1 MTFALEAS
9 AVTRP
14 EMNSTHQRR
23 SVILAGATGW
33 AGSELARGIAAA
45 DDLRLVAAVSRSQAG
60 RPLSDVL
67 AEPRLDCPVFGNAA
81 DALTQAADVFV
92 EFTKPDSAKGNVL
105 AALASGCHVVVGT
118 SGLTDG
124 DYEEIDAAARQA
136 RRGVLAAGNFALTA
150 VLAMKFAELAAR
162 YIEHFELIDY
172 AHETKVDQPSGTARE
187 LAARLGRVR
196 QPALGVALDDT
207 RGPRE
212 ARGATLSGVQVHSV
226 RAPGFVL
233 SVEAL
238 FGAPGQRLSIRH
250 DAGES
255 ARPYVG
261 GALLAI
267 RKVDALVGVHR
278 GLDSVMELG

>member
-1 MTFALEAS
+1 MT
-9 AVTRP
+9 P
-14 EMNSTHQRR
+14 KQRR
-23 SVILAGATGW
+23 RKVILAGATGW
-33 AGSELARGIAAA
+33 AGSELARGIAVEE
-45 DDLRLVAAVSRSQAG
+45 DLRLVAAVSRTQAG
-60 RPLSDVL
+60 RLLSDVL
-67 AEPRLDCPVFGNAA
+67 GEPRLDCPIFASAG

-92 EFTKPDSAKGNVL
+92 EFTKPDSAKVNVL
-105 AALASGCHVVVGT
+105 AALRAGCHVVVGT
-118 SGLTDG
+118 SGLSDA
-124 DYEEIDAAARQA
+124 DYAEIDAAAREA

-162 YIEHFELIDY
+162 FIDHFEIIDY

-187 LAARLGRVR
+187 LASRLGRIR
-196 QPALGVALDDT
+196 APALGVPLDQT

-212 ARGATLSGVQVHSV
+212 ARGATLSGVQVHSL

-233 SVEAL
+233 SVETV

-267 RKVDALVGVHR
+267 RKVDVLVGVHR
-278 GLDSVMELG
+278 GLDTVMELN